1 MFCVPV
7 CQLTLVELTLLMCET
22 IVSRVKNETLDKY
35 VTQLVINVLF
45 GIFFATIF
53 VMPLVFVAIV
63 WKLDFGIVSLT
74 FLGMYWW
81 VFGVCRAYRNPLN

>member
-1 MFCVPV
+1 M
-7 CQLTLVELTLLMCET
+7 TSVELTLLMCET

-53 VMPLVFVAIV
+53 VMPFVFVAIA
-63 WKLDFGIVSLT
+63 WKLDFGIASLL
-74 FLGMYWW
+74 FLIVYWW
-81 VFGVCRAYRNPLN
+81 VFDVCRVYRNPLS

>member
-1 MFCVPV
+1 
-7 CQLTLVELTLLMCET
+7 MCET

-53 VMPLVFVAIV
+53 VIPLVFVAV
-63 WKLDFGIVSLT
+63 AWKLGFGIASLL
-74 FLGMYWW
+74 FLIVYWW
-81 VFGVCRAYRNPLN
+81 VFDVCRAYRNPLN